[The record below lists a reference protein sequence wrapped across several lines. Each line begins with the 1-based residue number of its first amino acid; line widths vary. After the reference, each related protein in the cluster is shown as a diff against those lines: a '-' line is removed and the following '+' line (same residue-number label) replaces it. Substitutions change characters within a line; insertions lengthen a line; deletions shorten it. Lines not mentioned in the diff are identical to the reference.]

1 MLNKQMLFAE
11 HLLFFFLENDMKQT
25 FVAWMFIAAC
35 SAASAADPAAIKRGE
50 TLYMQHQCYSCH
62 GTQGQGGERNAGPKI
77 FPNPTPFVAF
87 ELQMRTPRNVMP
99 RYSVQNINALQ
110 LKDLYAF
117 VENMRTSPPV
127 AQIPLLQNA
136 MR

>member
-1 MLNKQMLFAE
+1 MKKLCDVLFV
-11 HLLFFFLENDMKQT
+11 LFCALSSHAGQ
-25 FVAWMFIAAC
+25 
-35 SAASAADPAAIKRGE
+35 AADTEAAKRGE
-50 TLYMQHQCYSCH
+50 ALFMQNQCYSCH

-87 ELQMRTPRNVMP
+87 ELQLRTPRSQMP
-99 RYSVQNINALQ
+99 RYPVQVINDAQ

-117 VENMRTSPPV
+117 VESMPPSP
-127 AQIPLLQNA
+127 AASQITMLKNA

>member
-1 MLNKQMLFAE
+1 
-11 HLLFFFLENDMKQT
+11 MKMT
-25 FVAWMFIAAC
+25 FVDLSVLA
-35 SAASAADPAAIKRGE
+35 SAVFCAVASAADLEAAKRGE

-87 ELQMRTPRNVMP
+87 ELQMRTPRNLMP
-99 RYSVQNINALQ
+99 RYSVQNINDMQ
-110 LKDLYAF
+110 LKDLYAY
-117 VENMRTSPPV
+117 VENMKPSSSV
-127 AQIPLLQNA
+127 SQIPLLQQA

>member
-1 MLNKQMLFAE
+1 MLFAE

-87 ELQMRTPRNVMP
+87 ELQLRTPRNVMP

-117 VENMRTSPPV
+117 VENMRTSPPL
-127 AQIPLLQNA
+127 AQSPLLQNA

>member
-1 MLNKQMLFAE
+1 
-11 HLLFFFLENDMKQT
+11 MKMT
-25 FVAWMFIAAC
+25 FVNLSVLA
-35 SAASAADPAAIKRGE
+35 SAVFCAVASAADLEAAKRGE

-99 RYSVQNINALQ
+99 RYSVQNINAVQ

-117 VENMRTSPPV
+117 VENMRSSPAV
-127 AQIPLLQNA
+127 AQIPLLSNA

>member
-1 MLNKQMLFAE
+1 MLNQQMLFAE

-99 RYSVQNINALQ
+99 RYSLQNINALQ

>member
-1 MLNKQMLFAE
+1 MLNQQMLFAE

-25 FVAWMFIAAC
+25 FIAWMFIAAC

>member
-1 MLNKQMLFAE
+1 MLFAE

-25 FVAWMFIAAC
+25 FIAWMFIAAC

-99 RYSVQNINALQ
+99 RYSVQNINELQ